1 MNGTRPD
8 DTARSR
14 VAALLDRLS
23 TALAAR
29 VAVDR
34 RALAAFRI
42 GLGAVLLADLAA
54 RSRSLTAF
62 YTDAGVL
69 PRRALFASYGETFS
83 LHAISGDP
91 WAVGLLFGLAAAIA
105 IALLVGYRTRLAV
118 VGSWLLL
125 LSLQARNPMV
135 LNSGDSLLLALLF
148 WSVFLP
154 LGSRWSIDAVR
165 RATGRDDAES
175 NTDDMRGQGTETPTA
190 GPAGAAVANVATMAV
205 LIQMLLMYLTNAVH
219 KVESEFWMGG
229 EAVAYIMQA
238 DQFTYLLGN
247 QLAEFSGLLRAL
259 TFLWVA
265 LLFASPLLLLLTGY
279 PRAVL
284 ASLFVGMHLG
294 MQVTMRIGLFPL
306 IVVVGFLLFFQTP
319 VWELGARVV
328 DRLNWSRALR
338 EWRSRFESLAGIVNT
353 AEASLLRPIGASAN
367 RLGARRESDHSAGLA
382 RGRLL
387 FSTVLPYVF
396 LVLILLSS
404 AGAAGYADVPE
415 PAENV
420 LDTVEMDQSWRMFA
434 PDPAR
439 TTRWFVA
446 AGTLEDGTERDVL
459 QDSAV
464 TFDRP
469 ARVETAT
476 RSARWRKYLKNVY
489 DVDNEDHRSYLANYL
504 CAEWNRTHETD
515 VESVTVT
522 HLYERTNPYNGTVEA
537 EGNFTV
543 IEYDCSGPFVQNE

>member
-1 MNGTRPD
+1 MAQFAQQEPAAPFLFLELIEQV
-8 DTARSR
+8 AR
-14 VAALLDRLS
+14 LE
-23 TALAAR
+23 LAAARLGLHVDGVPQHRWTAGAIEHQERRNLLQAVEQPDGGRGGLSIGNKKQDRKPCPVRLRLEDPGEGFAR
-29 VAVDR
+29 VR
-34 RALAAFRI
+34 S
-42 GLGAVLLADLAA
+42 GTLLADD
-54 RSRSLTAF
+54 T
-62 YTDAGVL
+62 
-69 PRRALFASYGETFS
+69 
-83 LHAISGDP
+83 
-91 WAVGLLFGLAAAIA
+91 
-105 IALLVGYRTRLAV
+105 
-118 VGSWLLL
+118 
-125 LSLQARNPMV
+125 Q
-135 LNSGDSLLLALLF
+135 
-148 WSVFLP
+148 
-154 LGSRWSIDAVR
+154 
-165 RATGRDDAES
+165 
-175 NTDDMRGQGTETPTA
+175 
-190 GPAGAAVANVATMAV
+190 
-205 LIQMLLMYLTNAVH
+205 
-219 KVESEFWMGG
+219 K
-229 EAVAYIMQA
+229 
-238 DQFTYLLGN
+238 GN
-247 QLAEFSGLLRAL
+247 QLAEFSGVLRAL

-319 VWELGARVV
+319 VWELAERVV

-338 EWRSRFESLAGIVNT
+338 GWRSRLESLARTVD
-353 AEASLLRPIGASAN
+353 AVEASVLRPIRASTT
-367 RLGARRESDHSAGLA
+367 RLGTDGERDRFGGLA
-382 RGRLL
+382 RGRVL

-404 AGAAGYADVPE
+404 AGAAGYTEVPE

-489 DVDNEDHRSYLANYL
+489 DVDNEDHRSYLGNYL
-504 CAEWNRTHETD
+504 CGEWNRTHETD

-537 EGNFTV
+537 EGKFTV